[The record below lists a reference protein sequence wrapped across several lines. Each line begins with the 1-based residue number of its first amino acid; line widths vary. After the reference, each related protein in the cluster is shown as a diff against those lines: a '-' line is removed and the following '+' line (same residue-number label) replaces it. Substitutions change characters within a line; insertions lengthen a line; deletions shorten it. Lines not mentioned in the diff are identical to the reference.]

1 MPRAKLCNDFLDYFP
16 YSLQVTSLRLSSD
29 CVHVVV
35 GCTDGNVYVYN
46 LRSRELLET
55 LSDQSKGPV
64 NSIVISVDQHFLFS
78 GGKVRQNSIQFTRTN
93 PKSAVYGL
101 NLKPLHW

>member
-1 MPRAKLCNDFLDYFP
+1 M
-16 YSLQVTSLRLSSD
+16 RLSSD

-35 GCTDGNVYVYN
+35 GCTDGNVYVYD

-78 GGKVRQNSIQFTRTN
+78 AGKVRHDSIESTETNS
-93 PKSAVYGL
+93 KSGVYGL
-101 NLKPLHW
+101 NLKPVKH